1 MGPMSGDILDNRGR
15 GTAGWSWPSIHP
27 EGRKFGLIAGALSL
41 GAALMAWLNPK
52 LGKHERVQGVT
63 IMDVLPKTMIG
74 KLDRKALRMALG
86 S

>member
-1 MGPMSGDILDNRGR
+1 VTLSN
-15 GTAGWSWPSIHP
+15 
-27 EGRKFGLIAGALSL
+27 GATED
-41 GAALMAWLNPK
+41 GAALAAWLNPK

-74 KLDRKALRMALG
+74 KLDRKALRMSLG